1 MSNTSQK
8 TKKNI
13 FTQHKEEYIF
23 SSKNKG
29 SKEQK
34 THHDIG
40 QDKDRASRD
49 RAGTSQPAPHKIMM
63 RSHGLS
69 TNPVR
74 SKNNNKP
81 KRKTT
86 HLTLW
91 VDPIIKGEL
100 ERRAKSNG
108 VSISQIGGHLLQ
120 QALQTNI
127 DMQYGSIFEPMIE
140 RAISKHLR
148 QRDTRLIAL
157 LVRIAF
163 ESGQTRSI
171 VTNILGTQPGITP
184 DLLRGIIQESDRRAK
199 LNIARKTPQMTELM
213 EILEKVFVEQNHE
226 KGRGEGS
233 N

>member
-1 MSNTSQK
+1 MSNTNQIQ
-8 TKKNI
+8 KKN
-13 FTQHKEEYIF
+13 TSGQQNQAHIF
-23 SSKNKG
+23 SIKNKPLI
-29 SKEQK
+29 EQK
-34 THHDIG
+34 THHDVR
-40 QDKDRASRD
+40 QDKDRVKRD
-49 RAGTSQPAPHKIMM
+49 RTGTSQPAPNKIMM

-69 TNPVR
+69 TNLVR

-81 KRKTT
+81 KRKTI

-100 ERRAKSNG
+100 ERRAKSNR

-120 QALQTNI
+120 QALQTTI
-127 DMQYGSIFEPMIE
+127 DMQYGSIFEPMIA
-140 RAISKHLR
+140 RAIGKQLR

-163 ESGQTRSI
+163 DSGQTRSI
-171 VTNILGTQPGITP
+171 VTNILGTQPGISP
-184 DLLRGIIQESDRRAK
+184 DLLREIIEESDRRAK

-213 EILEKVFVEQNHE
+213 ETLVVEQNPDQSGG
-226 KGRGEGS
+226 KGS